1 LDADE
6 KNLSVEE
13 KKKKKKLI
21 DGMKRKVKGR
31 NTEDEDELE
40 VLGVKS
46 RASFKMEAECLIFF
60 INSFSVGLD
69 VGYGRFFIDT
79 K

>member
-60 INSFSVGLD
+60 H
-69 VGYGRFFIDT
+69 
-79 K
+79 